1 MGILRTVF
9 QAGIVAVALTA
20 VGCGQKSKD
29 LVDQAKM
36 RLIAKD
42 YEGALAKYDEALKS
56 DPKSFDALWG
66 KAQAL
71 GNHGAFA
78 QEQALLETILA
89 DEGLAKKY
97 GANVKE
103 SLDRSYR
110 TAATNLPKEAEGFL
124 TKAIARNPDSPAKSQ
139 LATYYIESGD
149 KAVKAGK
156 FADAKAA
163 FDKVAPLD
171 VGKARKRYA
180 ADQADL
186 AGFLDFKGK
195 FQSDVDQKRP
205 EFEKAGE
212 FDAAN
217 GRFVVTATAEAAGAP
232 KDDGFEANAEKAA
245 TAAARNALS
254 AIAWKLHGQPRTD
267 QNALPFDDTDIT
279 VDRKGWAKANKV
291 YEVKASAP
299 VDAVTFQVYRLRN
312 PRAAEPPAPAKAEPP
327 KAEPS
332 AK

>member
-1 MGILRTVF
+1 MGILRTVL

-20 VGCGQKSKD
+20 AGCGQKTKD
-29 LVDQAKM
+29 LVDEAKM

-78 QEQALLETILA
+78 QEQALLEQILA

-103 SLDRSYR
+103 ALDRSYR

-124 TKAIARNPDSPAKSQ
+124 KKAIERNPESSAKSQ
-139 LATYYIESGD
+139 LATYYMEQGD

-156 FADAKAA
+156 FGDAKVAY
-163 FDKVAPLD
+163 DKIAGLD
-171 VGKARKRYA
+171 VGKKRKRDA
-180 ADQADL
+180 ANQADL

-195 FQSDVDQKRP
+195 FQSDVDAKRP
-205 EFEKAGE
+205 EFEKSGN

-217 GRFVVTATAEAAGAP
+217 GRFVVEATAEAAGTP

-245 TAAARNALS
+245 LAAARNALS
-254 AIAWKLHGQPRTD
+254 ELAWKLHGQPRAD
-267 QNALPFDDTDIT
+267 QNPLPFEDTDIT
-279 VDRKGWAKANKV
+279 VDSKGWAKANKV
-291 YEVKASAP
+291 YQVKASAP

-312 PRAAEPPAPAKAEPP
+312 PRAPEAAEPAKAEPA
-327 KAEPS
+327 KAEPA